1 MAAGSADTHWE
12 TGITELIVFESATWG
27 NAEGQLMASA
37 YAATATDCIIH
48 LGLLA
53 TRPWSPTEWRRE
65 RGWWRAQRSW
75 ETGLSVCT
83 ALPSNH
89 TGAQSLWLMGRGG
102 RGAFVWKEI
111 HTEQSIAKINTSL
124 QQSNEKV
131 QITMQG
137 WRVSGSS
144 FQLVLSAVAGDEG
157 AIREC

>member
-12 TGITELIVFESATWG
+12 TGIAELIVFESATWG
-27 NAEGQLMASA
+27 NAEGELMASA
-37 YAATATDCIIH
+37 YATDCIIQSD
-48 LGLLA
+48 LLA
-53 TRPWSPTEWRRE
+53 TRPWSPAERRRE

-83 ALPSNH
+83 ALQSNC
-89 TGAQSLWLMGRGG
+89 TGTQSLWLMGRGG
-102 RGAFVWKEI
+102 RGAFVWREI

-124 QQSNEKV
+124 QQSNGKV

-157 AIREC
+157 TIQKC